1 VFNDLEH
8 TASAGSAHFD
18 ACSWHAAPV
27 ERADKKGPTMDA
39 AMANPADDTGR
50 RFCDL
55 VMKGGITSGI
65 VFPTAVA
72 RLSTQYR
79 FRHIGGTSA
88 GAIAAAGAAAAEFR
102 RATDATHPTYGFER
116 LGHLPRLL
124 GERPDGRHSRLF
136 ALFAPEPAARRHFA
150 ILGAMLNRSR
160 IAARLVHGGRAAVL
174 AFPLAAML
182 GAVPGVLLLLAVQ
195 GSMALHAAG
204 IVIAALLVAG
214 GAIAGAFVAAA
225 LSLARGLPAQAFG
238 LARGHARAA
247 AAGGQPPLTDWLYDY
262 LQDLA
267 GKPVAAPLTFGDLD
281 SVTLDAAAGI
291 RGIDLEMMTTA
302 LSLGRPYSLP
312 FATEQFY
319 FRPDELAL
327 YFPDDVVAWIVAN
340 PGARSNATRARDE
353 AMLAYG
359 YRPLPTRA
367 TLPVIVAVRMS
378 LAFPVLLSAVP
389 LYRYAWEGTAGAG
402 RLQAAEALRP
412 TDADAA
418 DEGITDASVAG
429 SSRYVEANVRR
440 VLFSDGGICS
450 NFPVQMF
457 DAVLPGW
464 PTFGINLRDDL
475 TTPASAAQ
483 RAYLP
488 PRGAALPPEDYAIA
502 VDSAGGLLS
511 FGTAIVRTMQ
521 NWRDNLQRA
530 APGFRDRVL
539 TIRHTA
545 GEGGLNLDMAATD
558 IDAMAAS
565 GDAGAQKLID
575 AFARPADVASDH
587 FTYHRW
593 VRVRSLLAVLQ
604 RMLRDIHQGAT
615 VLDNHPPYP
624 DLIRDAPAYVGASYR
639 LSDDARSAAVE
650 LLDAL
655 DALDRTLATD
665 GVDFER
671 TAPRPEVE
679 LRIQPVI

>member
-1 VFNDLEH
+1 MNGTLPD
-8 TASAGSAHFD
+8 
-18 ACSWHAAPV
+18 
-27 ERADKKGPTMDA
+27 PT
-39 AMANPADDTGR
+39 DTGR

-102 RATDATHPTYGFER
+102 RATDEAQPDYGFVQLGR
-116 LGHLPRLL
+116 LPKLL

-136 ALFAPEPAARRHFA
+136 RLFAPEPAARRHFG
-150 ILGAMLNRSR
+150 ILAAMLNRAGV
-160 IAARLVHGGRAAVL
+160 AARVLHGGWAAML
-174 AFPLAAML
+174 AFPVAAL
-182 GAVPGVLLLLAVQ
+182 IGAIPGVILILALQ
-195 GSMALHAAG
+195 GPMALRVAATM
-204 IVIAALLVAG
+204 IAALLVAG
-214 GAIAGAFVAAA
+214 GSIVGAFAAA
-225 LSLARGLPAQAFG
+225 AISLARVLPAQAFG

-247 AAGGQPPLTDWLYDY
+247 DSGGLPLLTDWLYAY

-267 GKPVAAPLTFGDLD
+267 GKPAAAPLTFGDLD
-281 SVTLDAAAGI
+281 GVTLDAPAGI

-312 FATEQFY
+312 FDTEQFY

-327 YFPDDVVAWIVAN
+327 YFPDDVVAWVIAN
-340 PGARSNATRARDE
+340 PGARSGANRGRDE
-353 AMLAYG
+353 AMQSYG

-367 TLPVIVAVRMS
+367 TMPVIVAVRMS
-378 LAFPVLLSAVP
+378 LSFPVLLSAVP
-389 LYRYAWEGTAGAG
+389 LYRYAWEGAVGAG
-402 RLQAAEALRP
+402 RLHVSDGSETSDAEG
-412 TDADAA
+412 TDAAA
-418 DEGITDASVAG
+418 TDASVATA
-429 SSRYVEANVRR
+429 SRYVETNVCR

-488 PRGAALPPEDYAIA
+488 PRGTALPPEDYAIA
-502 VDSAGGLLS
+502 PNGARGVLS
-511 FGTAIVRTMQ
+511 FGAAIIRTMQ

-545 GEGGLNLDMAATD
+545 DEGGLNLDMAATD

-575 AFARPADVASDH
+575 AFARPADLASDH

-593 VRVRSLLAVLQ
+593 VRVRSLLGVLQ

-624 DLIRDAPAYVGASYR
+624 ELIRDAPAYVGASYR
-639 LSDDARSAAVE
+639 LSDDARGAAVE
-650 LLDAL
+650 VLDAL
-655 DALDRTLATD
+655 DELDRTLETD
-665 GVDFER
+665 QADFAR

-679 LRIQPVI
+679 LRIQPVL